1 MMSLARD
8 NQNQLGRHAS
18 FTRLFENMSQKG
30 VTANTD
36 QSVAPALSALPY
48 EDHHLVPFSQI
59 VQGLI
64 EDVRDHIVYDQ
75 HIILA
80 LSSLPDYRSLL
91 LE

>member
-48 EDHHLVPFSQI
+48 EDRS
-59 VQGLI
+59 
-64 EDVRDHIVYDQ
+64 
-75 HIILA
+75 
-80 LSSLPDYRSLL
+80 SSLILSVLCSVSSFMSRTIPAQLPHPNIITT
-91 LE
+91 

>member
-1 MMSLARD
+1 
-8 NQNQLGRHAS
+8 
-18 FTRLFENMSQKG
+18 
-30 VTANTD
+30 
-36 QSVAPALSALPY
+36 
-48 EDHHLVPFSQI
+48 VPFSQI